1 MQLVPPGVGT
11 TNQTAQEVNLTDVA
25 TINST
30 GNALPP
36 AVTLDRAQSENQG
49 INRTYYRS
57 LQGMRVRL
65 PEGIATGGGTT
76 KFRDV
81 FLEPGTTAQR
91 LFRKNDA
98 AAETTPWSDAPA
110 EIGIVARRRRRQPGR
125 SAPAVALARRR
136 STSTCSTSRATSSA
150 R

>member
-1 MQLVPPGVGT
+1 
-11 TNQTAQEVNLTDVA
+11 
-25 TINST
+25 
-30 GNALPP
+30 
-36 AVTLDRAQSENQG
+36 
-49 INRTYYRS
+49 
-57 LQGMRVRL
+57 MRVRL

-76 KFRDV
+76 KFHDL

-110 EIGIVARRRRRQPGR
+110 EIGVAPDGG
-125 SAPAVALARRR
+125 AGNPADPRLPWHSRRR
-136 STSTCSTSRATSSA
+136 STSTCSTSRATSSV